1 MPAIGAHPVISAI
14 VTSYNEEHSLDE
26 FHRRLSDALNAVGR
40 PYEIIFVNDGSS
52 DKTLDVMKRIFE
64 ADDHVSAV
72 LDFAKN
78 AGQLAAM
85 TAGICE
91 ARGDAILFLDSDLQ
105 LAPEDLPMLVAEYDR
120 GCDLVTGYRENR
132 RDSLGRVVPSKLAN
146 LIMRKVSGARLR
158 DFGCTFKLYNAAV
171 LRAFDFGPF
180 KLYDTARVIAR
191 IGRIREVPVRH
202 FPRKYGKSGW
212 TFSKLWHLNMENVV
226 NLSQR
231 PFQIIGVVCLLGA
244 FLFVARVAVDFVYHF
259 QVLEETTHGLLL
271 NAIVVALLILV
282 GILCIIGEFTVRAFV
297 MGQRY
302 PYYIIRERLTR
313 RQSE

>member
-1 MPAIGAHPVISAI
+1 VRAPKPAISAV
-14 VTSYNEEHSLDE
+14 VTSYNEEHSIDE
-26 FHRRLSDALNAVGR
+26 FHRRLSDALATLGR
-40 PYEIIFVNDGSS
+40 SYEIILVDDGSS
-52 DKTLDVMKRIFE
+52 DNTFDAMKRIFE
-64 ADDHVSAV
+64 ADDHVAAV
-72 LDFAKN
+72 LDFTKN

-85 TAGICE
+85 TAGLCE
-91 ARGDAILFLDSDLQ
+91 ARGDAVLFLDSDLQ
-105 LAPEDLPMLVAEYDR
+105 LAPEDLPKLVAEYDR
-120 GCDLVTGYRENR
+120 GCDLVTGYREDR
-132 RDSLGRVVPSKLAN
+132 RDSLGRVIPSKLAN

-158 DFGCTFKLYNAAV
+158 DFGCTFKLYNARV

-191 IGRIREVPVRH
+191 IGSIREVPVRH

-212 TFSKLWHLNMENVV
+212 TFSKLWQLNMENIV

-231 PFQIIGVVCLLGA
+231 PFQILGALCLLGA
-244 FLFVARVAVDFVYHF
+244 FLFVARVAVDFIYHF

-271 NAIVVALLILV
+271 NAIVVVLLILV

-302 PYYIIRERLTR
+302 PYYIIREKLTR
-313 RQSE
+313 APSD